1 MYHETIGLFSLLE
14 DQFAYILEPENWKS
28 GEMDLNIKNVLYLYC
43 TVYRNVQYIYG
54 MPVLDLLTSIALNVH
69 CD

>member
-28 GEMDLNIKNVLYLYC
+28 GEIDLNIKNVLYLLSRYL
-43 TVYRNVQYIYG
+43 RSG
-54 MPVLDLLTSIALNVH
+54 
-69 CD
+69 